1 MPPLVIS
8 QGWTKHFDGNIMNK
22 NVNSRVTM
30 TIFFFFLRERKKNS
44 HGQIKTLYN
53 LFLMASIIIIYNL
66 SLYIIIKTFLL
77 PP

>member
-30 TIFFFFLRERKKNS
+30 TIYLFFFFEREKKNS
-44 HGQIKTLYN
+44 HSQIKTLYN
-53 LFLMASIIIIYNL
+53 LFLMASITII
-66 SLYIIIKTFLL
+66 
-77 PP
+77 